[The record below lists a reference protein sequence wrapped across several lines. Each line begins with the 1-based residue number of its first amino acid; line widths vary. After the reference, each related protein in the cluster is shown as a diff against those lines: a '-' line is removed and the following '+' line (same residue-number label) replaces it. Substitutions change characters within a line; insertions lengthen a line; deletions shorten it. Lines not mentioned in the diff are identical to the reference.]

1 MAVFADPST
10 GETLAAQLNV
20 NPEFEMYA
28 RWFDGSILLESDDG
42 QCWLKVYRGKVIDQ
56 LPFMPPLGYTFKLGG
71 PEWAWTALI
80 SGGRRYFDND
90 TDFSQIDQLAPPALK
105 LEGNL
110 MEASRVTEL
119 IHVLAQTCATVLR

>member
-80 SGGRRYFDND
+80 RYFDND